1 MLAGAENSGMLLIGC
16 VVLLMGLSAFFSG
29 TETALMAV
37 NRYRLRHLV
46 KRGNRGAR
54 KASKMLDRPDRL
66 LGVILVGNNL
76 VNFSAATL
84 ATVIG
89 IHYFGDLG
97 LLMAPWVMTLL
108 FLIFSEVAPK
118 TFAAENSELWS
129 LKAVFVLDPLSKVLR
144 PVVIMIN
151 WFSNTLVKPFMN
163 KDSEEDHDQLSKEE
177 LITVVTEGG
186 EVIGERQSMMT
197 RLLDLESVT
206 VNDILIPRNEVIC
219 IDIENPIEQ
228 IIQELSSSPHTLLP
242 IYKDS
247 FANVLGVLHLRQLAK
262 LLDNKQLSKSDIL
275 RLAKEAYYVPEGTP
289 LNKQLLNFQK
299 ERERFALVV
308 DEYGDVE
315 GIVTLEDIL
324 EEIVGEFTSDSPT
337 TYSEIVNEGNDS
349 FRIDGTSLLR
359 DINRALGWDLP
370 ISGPK
375 TLNGLVLEYLETLP
389 DQNIGLQIDSYQIE
403 TIAIKDNMIKTLRVK
418 RSKEQSLEEV
428 IPD

>member
-1 MLAGAENSGMLLIGC
+1 
-16 VVLLMGLSAFFSG
+16 
-29 TETALMAV
+29 
-37 NRYRLRHLV
+37 
-46 KRGNRGAR
+46 
-54 KASKMLDRPDRL
+54 
-66 LGVILVGNNL
+66 
-76 VNFSAATL
+76 
-84 ATVIG
+84 
-89 IHYFGDLG
+89 
-97 LLMAPWVMTLL
+97 
-108 FLIFSEVAPK
+108 
-118 TFAAENSELWS
+118 
-129 LKAVFVLDPLSKVLR
+129 
-144 PVVIMIN
+144 
-151 WFSNTLVKPFMN
+151 
-163 KDSEEDHDQLSKEE
+163 
-177 LITVVTEGG
+177 
-186 EVIGERQSMMT
+186 MMT

-375 TLNGLVLEYLETLP
+375 TLNGLVLEHLETLP

-418 RSKEQSLEEV
+418 RSKERSLEEV